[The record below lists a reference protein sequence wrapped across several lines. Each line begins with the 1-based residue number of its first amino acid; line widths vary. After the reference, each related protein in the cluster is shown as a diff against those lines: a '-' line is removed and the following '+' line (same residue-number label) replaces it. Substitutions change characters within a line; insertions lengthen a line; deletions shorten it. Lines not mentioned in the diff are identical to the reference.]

1 MSADHAAC
9 VAGGVWMTAFAYQ
22 GSELCCEQVPLT
34 KIAQDVGTP
43 CYIYSRSMLV
53 EGYRALDQAFAGLPH
68 LICYAMK
75 ANANLAILR
84 VFLDEGGGLDIVS
97 GGELF
102 RALRAGAEARRI
114 VFAGVGKSPE
124 EIEAA
129 LRADILLF
137 NVESRQELE
146 AIHAVAA
153 RLGTH
158 ARVAVRVNPDVDP
171 HTHPYIATGLRE
183 SKFGVPIQEAF
194 ELYRHMRS
202 LPNLEPVGVHAHIGS
217 QITQVA
223 PFQASLAK
231 LVPLVKA
238 LRQDGFNIQYLDI
251 GGGIGIRYNDE
262 GPLAPADYANT
273 LRPLLEGLACTVLME
288 PGRFL
293 VGNAG
298 SLVTRVL
305 YEKANQDKK
314 FLVVDGG
321 MNDLIR
327 PCLYDAYHAIVP
339 VVQRANGHPEVTLDV
354 VGPIC
359 ESGDFLA
366 KNRSLP
372 ACQPGDLLV
381 VLSAGAYGFAMA
393 SNYNARPRVPEVLVN
408 GDQFAVVRRRE
419 TYEDLIRGEIIPTWS

>member
-1 MSADHAAC
+1 
-9 VAGGVWMTAFAYQ
+9 MTAFVYRDQ
-22 GSELCCEQVPLT
+22 ELCCEEVPLT

-43 CYIYSRSMLV
+43 CYVYSRRMLV
-53 EGYRALDQAFAGLPH
+53 EGYRSLDQAFDRLPH

-75 ANANLAILR
+75 ANANLAVLR
-84 VFLDEGGGLDIVS
+84 VFLEAGGGLDIVS

-102 RALRAGAEARRI
+102 RALRAGADPQRI
-114 VFAGVGKSPE
+114 VFAGVGKSPT

-137 NVESRQELE
+137 NVESPQELE
-146 AIHAVAA
+146 AIQAVAGK
-153 RLGTH
+153 LGVR
-158 ARVAVRVNPDVDP
+158 ARVALRVNPDVDP
-171 HTHPYIATGLRE
+171 QTHPYISTGLRQ
-183 SKFGVPIQEAF
+183 SKFGVPIQEALN
-194 ELYRHMRS
+194 LYRRMRALS
-202 LPNLEPVGVHAHIGS
+202 CLDPVGVHAHIGS
-217 QITQVA
+217 QITQVE
-223 PFQASLAK
+223 PFQESLAK
-231 LVPLVKA
+231 LVPLVNA

-251 GGGIGIRYNDE
+251 GGGIGIRYKDE
-262 GPLAPADYANT
+262 GPPPPSEYADT
-273 LRPLLEGLACTVLME
+273 LRPLLITLSCTVLME

-298 SLVTRVL
+298 SLLTRVL
-305 YEKANQDKK
+305 YEKGNQKKK

-327 PCLYDAYHAIVP
+327 PSLYDAYHTIVP
-339 VVQRANGHPEVTLDV
+339 VMQHANGHPEVTLDV

-366 KNRSLP
+366 KERSLP
-372 ACQPGDLLV
+372 TCRPGDLLA

-393 SNYNARPRVPEVLVN
+393 SNYNARPRVPEVMVN
-408 GDQFAVVRRRE
+408 GDQFAVVRARE

>member
-1 MSADHAAC
+1 M
-9 VAGGVWMTAFAYQ
+9 AGGVWMTAFAYQ
-22 GSELCCEQVPLT
+22 GHEFYCEEVPLT
-34 KIAQDVGTP
+34 KIAQAVGTP
-43 CYIYSRSMLV
+43 CYIYSRRMLV

-84 VFLDEGGGLDIVS
+84 VFIDEGGGLDIVS

-102 RALRAGAEARRI
+102 RGLRAGADPQRI
-114 VFAGVGKSPE
+114 VFAGVGKSAE

-137 NVESRQELE
+137 NVESPQELE

-153 RLGTH
+153 KLDTR

-171 HTHPYIATGLRE
+171 KTHPYISTGLRQ
-183 SKFGVPIQEAF
+183 SKFGVPIQEALDLYGSMR
-194 ELYRHMRS
+194 ELRHID
-202 LPNLEPVGVHAHIGS
+202 PVGVHAHIGS
-217 QITQVA
+217 QITEVA
-223 PFQASLAK
+223 PFQESLAK
-231 LVPLVKA
+231 LVPLVHA
-238 LRQDGFNIQYLDI
+238 LRQEGFNIQYLDI
-251 GGGIGIRYNDE
+251 GGGIGIRYKDE
-262 GPLAPADYANT
+262 GPPAPSEYAKT
-273 LRPLLEGLACTVLME
+273 LRPLLGGLGCTVLME

-305 YEKANQDKK
+305 YAKANQDKK

-327 PCLYDAYHAIVP
+327 PSLYDAYHAIVP
-339 VVQRANGHPEVTLDV
+339 VVQRAKGQSEITLDV

-366 KNRSLP
+366 KDRSLP
-372 ACQPGDLLV
+372 SCRPGDLLA

-393 SNYNARPRVPEVLVN
+393 SNYNARPRIPEVMVN
-408 GDQFAVVRRRE
+408 GDQFVVVRARE

>member
-1 MSADHAAC
+1 
-9 VAGGVWMTAFAYQ
+9 MTAFAYQ
-22 GSELCCEQVPLT
+22 GDELYCEEVPLA

-43 CYIYSRSMLV
+43 CYIYSRRMLV

-84 VFLDEGGGLDIVS
+84 VFIDEGGGLDIVS

-102 RALRAGAEARRI
+102 RGLSAGANPQRI
-114 VFAGVGKSPE
+114 VFAGVGKSAE

-137 NVESRQELE
+137 NVESPQELE
-146 AIHAVAA
+146 AINAVAA
-153 RLGTH
+153 KLGQR

-171 HTHPYIATGLRE
+171 QTHPYISTGLRQ
-183 SKFGVPIQEAF
+183 SKFGVPIQQALA
-194 ELYRHMRS
+194 LYRSMRA
-202 LPNLEPVGVHAHIGS
+202 LHHLDPVAVHAHIGS

-223 PFQASLAK
+223 PFQESLAK

-251 GGGIGIRYNDE
+251 GGGIGIRYKDE
-262 GPLAPADYANT
+262 GPPAPSEYANT
-273 LRPLLEGLACTVLME
+273 LRPLLDELGCTVLME

-327 PCLYDAYHAIVP
+327 PSLYDAYHAIVP
-339 VVQRANGHPEVTLDV
+339 VVQRPNGRPEITIDV

-366 KNRSLP
+366 KDRSLP
-372 ACQPGDLLV
+372 ACQPGDLLA

-393 SNYNARPRVPEVLVN
+393 SNYNARPRVPEVMVN
-408 GDQFAVVRRRE
+408 GDRFAVVRARE

>member
-1 MSADHAAC
+1 
-9 VAGGVWMTAFAYQ
+9 MTAFAYQ
-22 GSELCCEQVPLT
+22 GGEFYCEEVPLT
-34 KIAQDVGTP
+34 KVAQEAGTP
-43 CYIYSRSMLV
+43 CYVYSRRMLV

-75 ANANLAILR
+75 ANSNLAILR
-84 VFLDEGGGLDIVS
+84 VFIEEGGGLDIVS

-102 RALRAGAEARRI
+102 RGLRAGADPRRI
-114 VFAGVGKSPE
+114 VFAGVGKSAD

-137 NVESRQELE
+137 NVESPQELE
-146 AIHAVAA
+146 AIQAVAA
-153 RLGTH
+153 KLGTP

-171 HTHPYIATGLRE
+171 NTHPYISTGLRQ
-183 SKFGVPIQEAF
+183 SKFGVPIRDALD
-194 ELYRHMRS
+194 LYRSMRA
-202 LPNLEPVGVHAHIGS
+202 LHHIDPVGVHAHIGS

-223 PFQASLAK
+223 PFQESLTK

-238 LRQDGFNIQYLDI
+238 LRQDGFNIHYLDI
-251 GGGIGIRYNDE
+251 GGGIGIRYKNE
-262 GPLAPADYANT
+262 GPPEPSDYANT
-273 LRPLLEGLACTVLME
+273 LRPLLGELGCTVLME

-305 YEKANQDKK
+305 YAKANQDKK

-327 PCLYDAYHAIVP
+327 PSLYNAYHAIVP
-339 VVQRANGHPEVTLDV
+339 VVQHVNGQPEITLDV

-359 ESGDFLA
+359 ESGDFFA
-366 KNRSLP
+366 KDRSLP
-372 ACQPGDLLV
+372 ACQPGDLLA

-393 SNYNARPRVPEVLVN
+393 SNYNARPRVPEVMVN
-408 GDQFAVVRRRE
+408 GDQFAVVRARE

>member
-1 MSADHAAC
+1 
-9 VAGGVWMTAFAYQ
+9 MTAFAYH
-22 GSELCCEQVPLT
+22 GNEFYCEEVPIA
-34 KIAQDVGTP
+34 KIAQHVGTP
-43 CYIYSRSMLV
+43 CYIYSRRMLV

-84 VFLDEGGGLDIVS
+84 VFLDAGGGLDIVS

-102 RALRAGAEARRI
+102 RALRAGADPRRI

-137 NVESRQELE
+137 NIESSQELDAIE
-146 AIHAVAA
+146 AGATKVGA
-153 RLGTH
+153 R
-158 ARVAVRVNPDVDP
+158 ARVALRVNPDVDP
-171 HTHPYIATGLRE
+171 KTHPYISTGLRQ
-183 SKFGVPIQEAF
+183 SKFGVPIQQAL
-194 ELYRHMRS
+194 ELYRRMRA
-202 LPNLEPVGVHAHIGS
+202 LPHIDPVGVHAHIGS

-223 PFQASLAK
+223 PFQESLSK
-231 LVPLVKA
+231 LVPLIED
-238 LRQDGFNIQYLDI
+238 LRQDGFDIRYLDI
-251 GGGIGIRYNDE
+251 GGGLGIRYKDE
-262 GPLAPADYANT
+262 GPPAASEYANT
-273 LRPLLEGLACTVLME
+273 LRPLLGALDCTVLME
-288 PGRFL
+288 PGRLL

-298 SLVTRVL
+298 IFVTKVL
-305 YEKANQDKK
+305 YVKTNEAKK

-327 PCLYDAYHAIVP
+327 PSLYSAYHAIMP
-339 VVQRANGHPEVTLDV
+339 VVQQTNGQAETCHDV

-366 KNRSLP
+366 KDRPLP
-372 ACQPGDLLV
+372 ICQPGDLLA

-393 SNYNARPRVPEVLVN
+393 SNYNARPRVPEVMVQ
-408 GDQFAVVRRRE
+408 GEQFAVVRARE

>member
-1 MSADHAAC
+1 
-9 VAGGVWMTAFAYQ
+9 MTAFAYH
-22 GSELCCEQVPLT
+22 GGEFYCEEVPIA

-43 CYIYSRSMLV
+43 CYIYSHRTLV

-75 ANANLAILR
+75 ANSNLAILR
-84 VFLDEGGGLDIVS
+84 VFIDAGGGLDIVS

-102 RALRAGAEARRI
+102 RALRAGVAPQRV
-114 VFAGVGKSPE
+114 VFAGVGKSTD

-129 LRADILLF
+129 LQADILLF
-137 NVESRQELE
+137 NVESPQELG
-146 AIHAVAA
+146 ALQAVAA
-153 RLGTH
+153 KLGKP

-171 HTHPYIATGLRE
+171 KTHPYISTGLRQ
-183 SKFGVPIQEAF
+183 SKFGVPIHEALD
-194 ELYRHMRS
+194 LYRSMRA
-202 LPNLEPVGVHAHIGS
+202 LHYIDPVAVHAHIGS

-223 PFQASLAK
+223 PFQESLAK
-231 LVPLVKA
+231 LMPLVKA

-251 GGGIGIRYNDE
+251 GGGLGIRYNDE
-262 GPLAPADYANT
+262 GPPAPAEYANT
-273 LRPLLEGLACTVLME
+273 LRPLLDEIDCTVLME
-288 PGRFL
+288 PGRLL

-298 SLVTRVL
+298 ILVTKVL
-305 YEKANQDKK
+305 YEKANQAKK

-327 PCLYDAYHAIVP
+327 PSLYNAYHAIAP
-339 VVQRANGHPEVTLDV
+339 VIQRANGQPEITIDV

-366 KNRSLP
+366 KDRPLP
-372 ACQPGDLLV
+372 ACQPGELLAV
-381 VLSAGAYGFAMA
+381 QSAGAYGFAMA
-393 SNYNARPRVPEVLVN
+393 SNYNARPRVPEVMVH
-408 GDQFAVVRRRE
+408 GAQFAVIRARE

>member
-1 MSADHAAC
+1 
-9 VAGGVWMTAFAYQ
+9 MTAFAYQ
-22 GSELCCEQVPLT
+22 GSEFCCEEVPLT

-43 CYIYSRSMLV
+43 CYIYSRRMLV

-102 RALRAGAEARRI
+102 RALRAGADPQRI
-114 VFAGVGKSPE
+114 VFAGVGKSAE

-137 NVESRQELE
+137 NVESPQELE

-153 RLGTH
+153 KLGTP

-171 HTHPYIATGLRE
+171 KTHPYISTGLRQ
-183 SKFGVPIQEAF
+183 SKFGVPIQEAL
-194 ELYRHMRS
+194 ELYRSMRG
-202 LPNLEPVGVHAHIGS
+202 LNHLDPVGVHAHIGS

-223 PFQASLAK
+223 PFQESLAK
-231 LVPLVKA
+231 LVPLVKV

-251 GGGIGIRYNDE
+251 GGGIGIRYKDE
-262 GPLAPADYANT
+262 GPPAPIEYANT
-273 LRPLLEGLACTVLME
+273 LRPLLDALACTVLME

-298 SLVTRVL
+298 SLLTRVL

-314 FLVVDGG
+314 FLIVDGG

-327 PCLYDAYHAIVP
+327 PSLYNAYHTIVP
-339 VVQRANGHPEVTLDV
+339 VVQRANGHAEVTLDV

-366 KNRSLP
+366 KDRSLP
-372 ACQPGDLLV
+372 ACQPGDLLA

-393 SNYNARPRVPEVLVN
+393 SNYNARPRVPEVMVN
-408 GDQFAVVRRRE
+408 GDQFAVVRARE

>member
-1 MSADHAAC
+1 
-9 VAGGVWMTAFAYQ
+9 MTAFAYR
-22 GSELCCEQVPLT
+22 GRELHCEEVALS
-34 KIAQDVGTP
+34 KIAPEVGTP
-43 CYIYSRSMLV
+43 CYIYSRRMLV

-84 VFLDEGGGLDIVS
+84 VFVDAGGGLDIVS

-102 RALRAGAEARRI
+102 RALHAGADPQRI
-114 VFAGVGKSPE
+114 VFAGVGKNAE

-137 NVESRQELE
+137 NVESPQELE
-146 AIHAVAA
+146 TINAVAA
-153 RLGTH
+153 KLGRS
-158 ARVAVRVNPDVDP
+158 ARVALRVNPDVDP
-171 HTHPYIATGLRE
+171 KTHPYISTGLRQ
-183 SKFGVPIQEAF
+183 SKFGVPIQEALD
-194 ELYRHMRS
+194 LYRYMRA
-202 LPNLEPVGVHAHIGS
+202 LHHIDPVGVHAHIGS
-217 QITQVA
+217 QITQVE
-223 PFQASLAK
+223 PFQESLAK
-231 LVPLVKA
+231 LVPLVHA
-238 LRQDGFNIQYLDI
+238 LRQDGFNIRYLDI
-251 GGGIGIRYNDE
+251 GGGIGIRYKDE
-262 GPLAPADYANT
+262 GPPVPSDYANT
-273 LRPLLEGLACTVLME
+273 LRPLLGELSCTVLME

-298 SLVTRVL
+298 ILVTRVL

-327 PCLYDAYHAIVP
+327 PSLYNAYHAIVP
-339 VVQRANGHPEVTLDV
+339 VVQRANGHAEVTLDV
-354 VGPIC
+354 VGPVC

-366 KNRSLP
+366 KDRSLP
-372 ACQPGDLLV
+372 TCQPGDLLA

-393 SNYNARPRVPEVLVN
+393 SNYNARPRVPEVMVN
-408 GDQFAVVRRRE
+408 GNQFVVVRARE

>member
-1 MSADHAAC
+1 
-9 VAGGVWMTAFAYQ
+9 MTAFAYQ
-22 GSELCCEQVPLT
+22 GSEFCCEEVPLT

-43 CYIYSRSMLV
+43 CYIYSRRMLV

-84 VFLDEGGGLDIVS
+84 VLLDQGGGLDIVS

-102 RALRAGAEARRI
+102 RALRAGADPQRI
-114 VFAGVGKSPE
+114 VFAGVGKSAE

-137 NVESRQELE
+137 NVESPQELK

-153 RLGTH
+153 KLGTP

-171 HTHPYIATGLRE
+171 KTHPYISTGLRQ
-183 SKFGVPIQEAF
+183 SKFGVPIQEAL
-194 ELYRHMRS
+194 ELYRNMRA
-202 LPNLEPVGVHAHIGS
+202 LNHLDPVGVHAHIGS

-223 PFQASLAK
+223 PFQESLAK
-231 LVPLVKA
+231 LVLLVKA

-251 GGGIGIRYNDE
+251 GGGIGIRYKDE
-262 GPLAPADYANT
+262 SPPAPIEYAKT
-273 LRPLLEGLACTVLME
+273 LRPLLDALACMVLME

-327 PCLYDAYHAIVP
+327 PSLYNAYHTIVP
-339 VVQRANGHPEVTLDV
+339 VVQRANGHAEVTLDV

-366 KNRSLP
+366 KDRSLP
-372 ACQPGDLLV
+372 ACQPGDLLA

-393 SNYNARPRVPEVLVN
+393 SNYNARPRVPEVMVN
-408 GDQFAVVRRRE
+408 GDRFAVVRARE

>member
-1 MSADHAAC
+1 
-9 VAGGVWMTAFAYQ
+9 MTAFAYQ
-22 GSELCCEQVPLT
+22 GSELCCEEVPLA

-43 CYIYSRSMLV
+43 CYIYSRRMLV

-84 VFLDEGGGLDIVS
+84 VFLDQGGGLDIVS

-102 RALRAGAEARRI
+102 RALRAGADPQRI
-114 VFAGVGKSPE
+114 VFAGVGKSAE

-137 NVESRQELE
+137 NVESPQELK

-153 RLGTH
+153 KLGTP

-171 HTHPYIATGLRE
+171 KTHPYISTGLQQ
-183 SKFGVPIQEAF
+183 SKFGVPIQEAL
-194 ELYRHMRS
+194 ELYRSMRA
-202 LPNLEPVGVHAHIGS
+202 LNHLAPVGVHAHIGS

-223 PFQASLAK
+223 PFQESLAK

-251 GGGIGIRYNDE
+251 GGGIGIRYKDE
-262 GPLAPADYANT
+262 SPPAPIEYAKT
-273 LRPLLEGLACTVLME
+273 LRPLLDALACMVLME

-327 PCLYDAYHAIVP
+327 PSLYNAYHTIVP
-339 VVQRANGHPEVTLDV
+339 VVQRANGHAEVTLDV

-366 KNRSLP
+366 KDRSLP
-372 ACQPGDLLV
+372 ACQPGDLLA

-393 SNYNARPRVPEVLVN
+393 SNYNARPRVPEVMVN
-408 GDQFAVVRRRE
+408 GDRFAVIRARE

>member
-1 MSADHAAC
+1 
-9 VAGGVWMTAFAYQ
+9 MTAFAYH
-22 GSELCCEQVPLT
+22 GREFYCEEVPIA

-43 CYIYSRSMLV
+43 CYIYSRRMLV

-75 ANANLAILR
+75 ANSNLAILR
-84 VFLDEGGGLDIVS
+84 VFIDEGGGLDIVS

-102 RALRAGAEARRI
+102 RALHAGAAPQCI
-114 VFAGVGKSPE
+114 VFAGVGKGGE
-124 EIEAA
+124 EIKAA
-129 LRADILLF
+129 LQADILLF
-137 NVESRQELE
+137 NVESAQELE
-146 AIHAVAA
+146 ALQAVAA
-153 RLGTH
+153 KLGKH

-171 HTHPYIATGLRE
+171 KTHPYISTGLRQ
-183 SKFGVPIQEAF
+183 SKFGIPIQEALD
-194 ELYRHMRS
+194 LYRSMRA
-202 LPNLEPVGVHAHIGS
+202 LRNIDPVGVHAHIGS

-223 PFQASLAK
+223 PFLESLSK

-251 GGGIGIRYNDE
+251 GGGLGIRYKDE
-262 GPLAPADYANT
+262 GPPAPSEYANM
-273 LRPLLEGLACTVLME
+273 LRPLLRDLDCMVLME
-288 PGRFL
+288 PGRLL

-298 SLVTRVL
+298 VLVTKVL
-305 YEKANQDKK
+305 YTKANQDKK

-327 PCLYDAYHAIVP
+327 PSLYNAYHAIVP
-339 VVQRANGHPEVTLDV
+339 VAQPTNGQPEITLDV

-366 KNRSLP
+366 KDRPLP
-372 ACQPGDLLV
+372 VCQPGELLA
-381 VLSAGAYGFAMA
+381 VLSAGAYGFAMS
-393 SNYNARPRVPEVLVN
+393 SNYNARPRVPEVMVN
-408 GDQFAVVRRRE
+408 GDQFAVVRARE

>member
-1 MSADHAAC
+1 
-9 VAGGVWMTAFAYQ
+9 MTAFAYQ
-22 GSELCCEQVPLT
+22 GSELCCEEVPLA

-43 CYIYSRSMLV
+43 CYIYSRRMLV

-102 RALRAGAEARRI
+102 RALRAGADPQRI
-114 VFAGVGKSPE
+114 VFAGVGKSAE

-137 NVESRQELE
+137 NVESPQELK

-153 RLGTH
+153 KLGTP

-171 HTHPYIATGLRE
+171 KTHPYISTGLRQ
-183 SKFGVPIQEAF
+183 SKFGVPIQEAL
-194 ELYRHMRS
+194 ELYRSMRA
-202 LPNLEPVGVHAHIGS
+202 LNHLAPVGVHAHIGS

-223 PFQASLAK
+223 PFQESLAK

-251 GGGIGIRYNDE
+251 GGGIGIRYKDE
-262 GPLAPADYANT
+262 GPPAPIEYANT
-273 LRPLLEGLACTVLME
+273 LRPLLDALACTVLME

-327 PCLYDAYHAIVP
+327 PSLYNAYHTIVP
-339 VVQRANGHPEVTLDV
+339 VVQRANGHAEVTLDV

-366 KNRSLP
+366 KDRSLP
-372 ACQPGDLLV
+372 ACQPGDLLA

-393 SNYNARPRVPEVLVN
+393 SNYNARPRVPEVMVN
-408 GDQFAVVRRRE
+408 GDRFAVVRARE

>member
-1 MSADHAAC
+1 
-9 VAGGVWMTAFAYQ
+9 MTAFAYQ
-22 GSELCCEQVPLT
+22 SNEFYCEEVPLT
-34 KIAQDVGTP
+34 KIVQEVGTP
-43 CYIYSRSMLV
+43 CYIYSRRMLV
-53 EGYRALDQAFAGLPH
+53 EGYRTLDQAFAGLPH

-84 VFLDEGGGLDIVS
+84 VFIEAGGGLDIVS

-102 RALRAGAEARRI
+102 RGLRAGADPQGI
-114 VFAGVGKSPE
+114 VFAGVGKSAA

-137 NVESRQELE
+137 NVESLQELE
-146 AIHAVAA
+146 AIDAVAA
-153 RLGTH
+153 KLDTR
-158 ARVAVRVNPDVDP
+158 ARVAMRVNPDVDP
-171 HTHPYIATGLRE
+171 KTHPYISTGLRQ
-183 SKFGVPIQEAF
+183 SKFGVPIQEALD
-194 ELYRHMRS
+194 LYRSMRA
-202 LPNLEPVGVHAHIGS
+202 LHHIDPVGVHAHIGS

-223 PFQASLAK
+223 PFQESLAK
-231 LVPLVKA
+231 LVPLVNA
-238 LRQDGFNIQYLDI
+238 LRQEGFNILYLDI
-251 GGGIGIRYNDE
+251 GGGIGIRYKDE
-262 GPLAPADYANT
+262 GPPAPAEYANT
-273 LRPLLEGLACTVLME
+273 LRPLLGELGCTVLME

-305 YEKANQDKK
+305 YAKANQDKK

-327 PCLYDAYHAIVP
+327 PSLYNAYHAIVP
-339 VVQRANGHPEVTLDV
+339 VVQRANGQPEITLDV

-366 KNRSLP
+366 KDRALP
-372 ACQPGDLLV
+372 VCQPGDLLA

-393 SNYNARPRVPEVLVN
+393 SNYNARPRIPEVMVN
-408 GDQFAVVRRRE
+408 GDQFAVVRARE